1 MASMYAVYHGK
12 AGLEYI
18 ADQIHYKTNALR
30 DALSVLGYDTV
41 KEPVFDTV
49 KISMSEEEK
58 KKDKLKRLMLDHKIN
73 LNYFTRRFCKYF
85 YQ

>member
-1 MASMYAVYHGK
+1 MYAVYHGK

-18 ADQIHYKTNALR
+18 ADQIHYKTNAPKR
-30 DALSVLGYDTV
+30 CISALGYDTV

-58 KKDKLKRLMLDHKIN
+58 R
-73 LNYFTRRFCKYF
+73 
-85 YQ
+85 